1 MNKRKDEGKLLTG
14 NEIFKDYGITD
25 KYVFSIQYLHETTG
39 DYITDEEYMYE
50 SDHNEIMTTLTNLL
64 EIIDLKIGEA
74 ILSDNYYLTLKEK
87 EWAYGRSKGP
97 QFIRTRGSTAKQIHL
112 NLVFQSE

>member
-1 MNKRKDEGKLLTG
+1 MKKRKNEGKLLTG

-25 KYVFSIQYLHETTG
+25 KYAFSIQYLHETTG

-87 EWAYGRSKGP
+87 EWVYAS
-97 QFIRTRGSTAKQIHL
+97 KQIHL
-112 NLVFQSE
+112 NLVLQSK

>member
-1 MNKRKDEGKLLTG
+1 MKKRKNEGKLLTG
-14 NEIFKDYGITD
+14 NEIFKDYRITD
-25 KYVFSIQYLHETTG
+25 KYAFSIQYLHETTG
-39 DYITDEEYMYE
+39 DYITDEEYMCE

-87 EWAYGRSKGP
+87 EWVYCKSKWLD
-97 QFIRTRGSTAKQIHL
+97 GSTSKQIHL
-112 NLVFQSE
+112 NLVFKSK